1 MFCLQKSK
9 KENIFLR
16 GVPYRTVKSPVNH
29 QENVTRQISGRW
41 TAACQPL
48 RKPDSGQ
55 VTGKKHSVWARW
67 IFWPGLRPQLWIRHL
82 CLGTLDY
89 TSAKW
94 EAGPPRTA
102 VTIQE
107 EKCVSKVPLVSGE
120 EADKNDPAPCL
131 FTRLWSVFS
140 GSGRG
145 LCSGGTA
152 AAKTKGPVPG
162 CVELTIQE

>member
-1 MFCLQKSK
+1 MSPGRYLVVGRPRVNRLESLILDRSLEKNTACG
-9 KENIFLR
+9 R
-16 GVPYRTVKSPVNH
+16 GGF
-29 QENVTRQISGRW
+29 SG
-41 TAACQPL
+41 
-48 RKPDSGQ
+48 PDSVPSSGY
-55 VTGKKHSVWARW
+55 VT
-67 IFWPGLRPQLWIRHL
+67 F

-120 EADKNDPAPCL
+120 EADKNDPAPRL
-131 FTRLWSVFS
+131 FARLWSVFS